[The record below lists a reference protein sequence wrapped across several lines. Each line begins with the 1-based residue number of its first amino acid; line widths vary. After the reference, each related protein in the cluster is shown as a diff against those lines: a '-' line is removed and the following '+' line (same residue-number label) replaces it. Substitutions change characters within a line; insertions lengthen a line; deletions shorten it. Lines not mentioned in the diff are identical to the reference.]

1 MLARCKT
8 AALQG
13 LEARP
18 VLVEVDL
25 APGLPGL
32 QMVGLADAAV
42 QEARERVRSAL
53 RHSGLKVPLTRV
65 VVNLAPADLRKEGPA
80 FDLPI
85 ALGLLL
91 ASGQLADEQS
101 DAVWSAGELGLDGAL
116 RPIRGVLAIAIAAQ
130 RQGARAL
137 LVPEANAWEAALVS
151 GLRVWGAR
159 DLEQALWHL
168 QHPDPDHQTGHGKA
182 PAQHRAS
189 DPAVAAASR
198 ETGDLADV
206 KGQAHGRR
214 ALEIAAAGGH
224 HLLLCGPP
232 GSGKTMLA
240 QRLPGLLPGLS
251 AAEALELT
259 VIHSV
264 AGLLDSSQGLL
275 RERPFR
281 SPHHSCSGPALIGG
295 GAQPRPGELALAH
308 HGVLFL
314 DELAEFRRAVLDQL
328 RQPLEEGEVWIHR
341 ARQRTRFPS
350 HITLVAATNPC
361 PCGWF
366 GDPDRS
372 CSCGEGQRRRYW
384 SRLSGPLLDRI
395 DLQVVM
401 RRPTSATLTAPFRTQ
416 RPAGIAQDPS
426 TVDASD
432 LESTL
437 VVRKRVHRARSRMA
451 ARNPAGCANGRIPGG
466 QLQQVLHLEPEALSI
481 WEGALQKRRL
491 SARAGARL
499 LRVAQTISD
508 LGDQPEITGAAIAE
522 ALTYRSFDQLG

>member
-32 QMVGLADAAV
+32 QLVGLADAAV
-42 QEARERVRSAL
+42 LEARERVRSAL

-91 ASGQLADEQS
+91 ASGQL
-101 DAVWSAGELGLDGAL
+101 DAASNNEVWSAGELGLDGSL
-116 RPIRGVLAIAIAAQ
+116 RPIRGVLAIAIAA
-130 RQGARAL
+130 RNHGARAL
-137 LVPEANAWEAALVS
+137 VVPQANAWEAALVE
-151 GLRVWGAR
+151 GLRVWGVD
-159 DLEQALWHL
+159 DLGQVLWRL
-168 QHPDPDHQTGHGKA
+168 QHPRARQT
-182 PAQHRAS
+182 Q
-189 DPAVAAASR
+189 AAAAPGLTSAVR
-198 ETGDLADV
+198 ADRPLEKDLADV
-206 KGQAHGRR
+206 KGQPHGRR

-240 QRLPGLLPGLS
+240 QRLAGLLPPLDP
-251 AAEALELT
+251 AEALELT
-259 VIHSV
+259 AVHSV
-264 AGLLDSSQGLL
+264 AGLLDSSSQGLL
-275 RERPFR
+275 QTRPFR
-281 SPHHSCSGPALIGG
+281 SPHHSCSGPGLIGG
-295 GAQPRPGELALAH
+295 GGQPRPGELALAH

-314 DELAEFRRAVLDQL
+314 DELAEFRRSVLDQL
-328 RQPLEEGEVWIHR
+328 RQPLEDGEVWIHR
-341 ARQRTRFPS
+341 ARQRTRFPCR
-350 HITLVAATNPC
+350 ITLVAAANPC

-366 GDPDRS
+366 GDPERS

-384 SRLSGPLLDRI
+384 GRLSGPLLDRI

-401 RRPTSATLTAPFRTQ
+401 RRPSSAALTAPFRG
-416 RPAGIAQDPS
+416 PGGSSPS
-426 TVDASD
+426 D
-432 LESTL
+432 ESSAE
-437 VVRKRVHRARSRMA
+437 VRARVCRARSRMT
-451 ARNPAGCANGRIPGG
+451 ARNPGGCCNSRIAGGL
-466 QLQQVLHLEPEALSI
+466 LQQVLQLEGEALAV
-481 WEGALQKRRL
+481 WEAAIKHRQL

-499 LRVAQTISD
+499 LRVAQTIAD
-508 LGDQPEITGAAIAE
+508 LNDQAKISAMAIAE
-522 ALTYRSFDQLG
+522 ALTYRSFDQGVSR

>member
-8 AALQG
+8 AALRG
-13 LEARP
+13 LDASP

-32 QMVGLADAAV
+32 QLVGLADAAV

-65 VVNLAPADLRKEGPA
+65 VVNLAPADLRKEGPG

-91 ASGQLADEQS
+91 ASGQLGETCCDG
-101 DAVWSAGELGLDGAL
+101 VWSAAELGLDGAL
-116 RPIRGVLAIAIAAQ
+116 RPIRGVLAIAIAA
-130 RQGARAL
+130 RKHGARAL
-137 LVPEANAWEAALVS
+137 VVPEANAWEAALVE
-151 GLRVWGAR
+151 GLPVWGAS
-159 DLEQALWHL
+159 DLGQVLWRL
-168 QHPDPDHQTGHGKA
+168 QHPKA
-182 PAQHRAS
+182 PNQARKGVSTPQLAPPE
-189 DPAVAAASR
+189 PAA
-198 ETGDLADV
+198 EDLADV

-240 QRLPGLLPGLS
+240 QRLARLLPPLDP
-251 AAEALELT
+251 AEALELT
-259 VIHSV
+259 AIHSV

-275 RERPFR
+275 QTRPFR
-281 SPHHSCSGPALIGG
+281 SPHHSCSAPGLIGG

-328 RQPLEEGEVWIHR
+328 RQPLEDGEVWIHR
-341 ARQRTRFPS
+341 ARQRTRFPCR
-350 HITLVAATNPC
+350 ITLVAAANPC

-366 GDPDRS
+366 GDPERS
-372 CSCGEGQRRRYW
+372 CNCGEGQRRRYW
-384 SRLSGPLLDRI
+384 GRLSGPLLDRI

-401 RRPTSATLTAPFRTQ
+401 RRPSSEALTAPFRSQGDTGS
-416 RPAGIAQDPS
+416 PAAS
-426 TVDASD
+426 KTTDAKA
-432 LESTL
+432 ESTA
-437 VVRKRVHRARSRMA
+437 VVRQRVQRARLQMSS
-451 ARNPAGCANGRIPGG
+451 RNPLGCTNSRIPGG
-466 QLQQVLHLEPEALSI
+466 QLEQVVQLDSEALNL
-481 WEGALQKRRL
+481 WEAALQQRQL

-508 LGDQPEITGAAIAE
+508 LADQERINAEAIAE
-522 ALTYRSFDQLG
+522 ALTYRSFDQGR

>member
-8 AALQG
+8 AALLG

-42 QEARERVRSAL
+42 QESRERVRSAL
-53 RHSGLKVPLTRV
+53 RHSNQKVPQTRV
-65 VVNLAPADLRKEGPA
+65 VVNLAPADLRKEGPG

-91 ASGQLADEQS
+91 ASGQLAEAS
-101 DAVWSAGELGLDGAL
+101 SEAVWSAGELALNGEL
-116 RPIRGVLAIAIAAQ
+116 RPIRGVLAIAIAA
-130 RQGARAL
+130 RQHGARAL
-137 LVPEANAWEAALVS
+137 VVPQANAWEAALVD
-151 GLRVWGAR
+151 GLQVWGAS
-159 DLEQALWHL
+159 DLNQVLWHL
-168 QHPDPDHQTGHGKA
+168 QHPHASHQNLQPLGPQARRPGPTG
-182 PAQHRAS
+182 PE
-189 DPAVAAASR
+189 V
-198 ETGDLADV
+198 GDLAAV

-240 QRLPGLLPGLS
+240 QRLAGLLPALNP
-251 AAEALELT
+251 AEALELT
-259 VIHSV
+259 AIHSV

-275 RERPFR
+275 ETRPFR
-281 SPHHSCSGPALIGG
+281 SPHHSCSAAGLLGG
-295 GAQPRPGELALAH
+295 GGLPRPGELALAH

-328 RQPLEEGEVWIHR
+328 RQPLEDGEVWIHR
-341 ARQRTRFPS
+341 ARQRTRFPCQ
-350 HITLVAATNPC
+350 ITLVAATNPC
-361 PCGWF
+361 PCGWL
-366 GDPDRS
+366 GDPERS
-372 CSCGEGQRRRYW
+372 CSCGEGQRQRYW
-384 SRLSGPLLDRI
+384 GRLSGPLLDRI

-401 RRPTSATLTAPFRTQ
+401 RRPSSHALTAPFRQ
-416 RPAGIAQDPS
+416 H
-426 TVDASD
+426 SD
-432 LESTL
+432 GDGPESTA
-437 VVRKRVHRARSRMA
+437 VVRQRVLRARERMA
-451 ARNPAGCANGRIPGG
+451 GRNPAGCSNGRIPGG
-466 QLQQVLHLEPEALSI
+466 ILHQVVQLEPQALLV
-481 WEGALQKRRL
+481 WEGALKQRQL

-508 LGDQPEITGAAIAE
+508 LGAQSQISAAAIAE
-522 ALTYRSFDQLG
+522 ALTYRSFDQLH